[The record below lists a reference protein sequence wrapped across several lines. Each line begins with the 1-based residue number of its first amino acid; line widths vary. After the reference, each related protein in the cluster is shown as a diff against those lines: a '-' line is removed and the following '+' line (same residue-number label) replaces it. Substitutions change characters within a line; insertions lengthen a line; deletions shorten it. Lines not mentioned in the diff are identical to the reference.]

1 MRDLTSAEYRTVL
14 SILSNPRATE
24 RHRIRL
30 SRLPTS
36 TYNVVRR
43 RVFEEGWVSDVLVP
57 NPGPCGFA
65 GVELL
70 LARPSVSQRETL
82 LPEWT
87 KDPECVLLWSGVHA
101 VFGVFFRKAPALAS
115 VPPGAGPEEPGL
127 LRVRAGPTDGSIP
140 VYFDYSGLWARF
152 GGQPPPAA
160 YPAGL
165 DHSSRTA
172 SARTLAETHRW
183 VRSDAH
189 ADSAPARW
197 TNLVSLGRRHPRALD
212 PEVVQ
217 ARTVLRQAKVPPLAG
232 RRIGEV
238 I

>member
-1 MRDLTSAEYRTVL
+1 
-14 SILSNPRATE
+14 
-24 RHRIRL
+24 
-30 SRLPTS
+30 
-36 TYNVVRR
+36 
-43 RVFEEGWVSDVLVP
+43 
-57 NPGPCGFA
+57 
-65 GVELL
+65 
-70 LARPSVSQRETL
+70 
-82 LPEWT
+82 
-87 KDPECVLLWSGVHA
+87 
-101 VFGVFFRKAPALAS
+101 
-115 VPPGAGPEEPGL
+115 PPGAGPEEPGL

-172 SARTLAETHRW
+172 SARTLAETQRW

-189 ADSAPARW
+189 ADPAPVRW
-197 TNLVSLGRRHPRALD
+197 TNLVSLARRHPRALD

-217 ARTVLRQAKVPPLAG
+217 ARTVLRQAKVPPLEG

-238 I
+238 IFIQGSLRSSTTAARLLNDLTKECLVYPFLLAEAGGRVILAGLGQTSSKAPGRVLVASAARPVMSVVDRHIDPADVLIEPVEAIEELIQHHYPDRFPGSALRPTAPASDGGD